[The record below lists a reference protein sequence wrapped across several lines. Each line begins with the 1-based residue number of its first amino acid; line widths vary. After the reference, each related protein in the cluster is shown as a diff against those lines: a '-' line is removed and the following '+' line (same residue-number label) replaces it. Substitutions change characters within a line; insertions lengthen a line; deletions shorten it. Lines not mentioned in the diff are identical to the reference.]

1 MSVVFV
7 NWYKYYYKHYLDS
20 VVPDGS
26 NQLVEPGNPASEF
39 GKRLKE
45 ARLEAGLTLTEAARR
60 AGVELTSVWR
70 YENSQRE
77 PSAHV
82 MYALARVYR
91 KSMEWFY
98 GEELSPEAEALIE
111 LGITHPDGRPIS
123 VPVDTVRPINVIGA
137 ISAGG
142 FVESW
147 QEDLGTM
154 DVPASVLENAPRAFA
169 LRVSGNSLAA
179 EGIWDGA
186 MVVVDPD
193 APVEDGKIYAI
204 RRDGGEIA
212 ARRLFIVG
220 RRFKVV
226 SGDGDVLELTRSQV
240 TVIGRIRWSFREH

>member
-1 MSVVFV
+1 M
-7 NWYKYYYKHYLDS
+7 
-20 VVPDGS
+20 
-26 NQLVEPGNPASEF
+26 
-39 GKRLKE
+39 
-45 ARLEAGLTLTEAARR
+45 EAGLTLTEAARR

-70 YENSQRE
+70 YEAGQRE
-77 PSAHV
+77 PMAHV
-82 MYALARVYR
+82 IYALAKVYR
-91 KSMEWFY
+91 KPVEWFY
-98 GEELSPEAEALIE
+98 GEALPQSYNRE
-111 LGITHPDGRPIS
+111 E
-123 VPVDTVRPINVIGA
+123 VRNIDIIGA

-154 DVPASVLENAPRAFA
+154 DVPASVLEASPRAFA

-179 EGIWDGA
+179 DGIWDGA

>member
-1 MSVVFV
+1 M
-7 NWYKYYYKHYLDS
+7 
-20 VVPDGS
+20 PDDGA
-26 NQLVEPGNPASEF
+26 NDF
-39 GKRLKE
+39 GKRLRQ
-45 ARLEAGLTLTEAARR
+45 ARIESGLTIKEAARR
-60 AGVELTSVWR
+60 AGTEMTSLWR
-70 YENSQRE
+70 YEAGQRE
-77 PSAHV
+77 PMAHMV
-82 MYALARVYR
+82 YAMAKVYR
-91 KSMEWFY
+91 RPMEWFY
-98 GEELSPEAEALIE
+98 GDDLSPAAEALIE
-111 LGITHPDGRPIS
+111 LGMTHPDGRPFS

-154 DVPASVLENAPRAFA
+154 EVPASVLENAPRAFA
-169 LRVSGNSLAA
+169 LRVSGNSLAS

-186 MVVVDPD
+186 MVVIDPD

>member
-1 MSVVFV
+1 M
-7 NWYKYYYKHYLDS
+7 
-20 VVPDGS
+20 PDDVT
-26 NQLVEPGNPASEF
+26 NDF
-39 GKRLKE
+39 GKRLKQ
-45 ARLEAGLTLTEAARR
+45 ARIESGLTIKEAARR
-60 AGVELTSVWR
+60 GGTQMASLWR
-70 YENSQRE
+70 YEAGQRE
-77 PSAHV
+77 PMAHMV
-82 MYALARVYR
+82 YAMAKVYR
-91 KSMEWFY
+91 RPIEWFY
-98 GEELSPEAEALIE
+98 GDELSPAAEAMVQ
-111 LGITHPDGRPIS
+111 LGMTHSDGRPFS

-147 QEDLGTM
+147 QDDLGTM
-154 DVPASVLENAPRAFA
+154 DVPASVLEASPRAFA
-169 LRVSGNSLAA
+169 LRVSGNSLASD
-179 EGIWDGA
+179 GIWDGA

-212 ARRLFIVG
+212 ASRLFIIG

>member
-1 MSVVFV
+1 MTVVFV

-20 VVPDGS
+20 VAPDGS
-26 NQLVEPGNPASEF
+26 DQLVEPENPASEF

-70 YENSQRE
+70 YENSHRE

-82 MYALARVYR
+82 IYALARVYR

-111 LGITHPDGRPIS
+111 LGISHPDGRPIS
-123 VPVDTVRPINVIGA
+123 LPVDTVRPINVIGA

-147 QEDLGTM
+147 QDDLGTM

-169 LRVSGNSLAA
+169 LRVSGNSLAS

>member
-1 MSVVFV
+1 MP
-7 NWYKYYYKHYLDS
+7 D
-20 VVPDGS
+20 DGS
-26 NQLVEPGNPASEF
+26 NDF
-39 GKRLKE
+39 GKRLRQ
-45 ARLEAGLTLTEAARR
+45 ARIESGLTIKEAARR
-60 AGVELTSVWR
+60 AGTEMTSVWR
-70 YENSQRE
+70 YEAGQRE
-77 PSAHV
+77 PMAHV
-82 MYALARVYR
+82 VYALAKVYR
-91 KSMEWFY
+91 RPIEWFY
-98 GEELSPEAEALIE
+98 GEEISPAAEALIE
-111 LGITHPDGRPIS
+111 LGMTHPDGRPFS

-147 QEDLGTM
+147 QDDLGTM
-154 DVPASVLENAPRAFA
+154 DVPASVLEASPRAFA
-169 LRVSGNSLAA
+169 LRVSGNSLAS

-212 ARRLFIVG
+212 ARRLFIIG

>member
-1 MSVVFV
+1 M
-7 NWYKYYYKHYLDS
+7 
-20 VVPDGS
+20 PDAGT
-26 NQLVEPGNPASEF
+26 NDF
-39 GKRLKE
+39 GTRLKQ
-45 ARLEAGLTLTEAARR
+45 ARIESGLTIKEAARR
-60 AGVELTSVWR
+60 AGTQMASLWR
-70 YENSQRE
+70 YEASQRE
-77 PSAHV
+77 PLAHIV
-82 MYALARVYR
+82 YALARVYR
-91 KSMEWFY
+91 KPMEWFY
-98 GEELSPEAEALIE
+98 GDELSPAAEALIE
-111 LGITHPDGRPIS
+111 LGMTRPDGTPFS
-123 VPVDTVRPINVIGA
+123 VPVDTVRLINVIGA

-154 DVPASVLENAPRAFA
+154 DIPASVLEDAPRAFA
-169 LRVSGNSLAA
+169 LRVSGNSLASD
-179 EGIWDGA
+179 GIWDGA

>member
-1 MSVVFV
+1 M
-7 NWYKYYYKHYLDS
+7 
-20 VVPDGS
+20 PDDAE
-26 NQLVEPGNPASEF
+26 NDF
-39 GKRLKE
+39 GKRLRQ
-45 ARLEAGLTLTEAARR
+45 ARIESGLTIKEAARR
-60 AGVELTSVWR
+60 AGTEMTSLWR
-70 YENSQRE
+70 YEAGQRE
-77 PSAHV
+77 PMAHMV
-82 MYALARVYR
+82 YAMAKVYR
-91 KSMEWFY
+91 RPMEWFY
-98 GEELSPEAEALIE
+98 GDDLSPAAEALIE
-111 LGITHPDGRPIS
+111 LGMTHPDGRPFSI
-123 VPVDTVRPINVIGA
+123 PVDTVRPINVIGA

-147 QEDLGTM
+147 QDDLGTM

-169 LRVSGNSLAA
+169 LRVSGNSLAS

-220 RRFKVV
+220 RRLKVV
-226 SGDGDVLELTRSQV
+226 SGDGDVVELTRSQV

>member
-1 MSVVFV
+1 MP
-7 NWYKYYYKHYLDS
+7 D
-20 VVPDGS
+20 DGS
-26 NQLVEPGNPASEF
+26 NDF
-39 GKRLKE
+39 GKRLRQARIESGLTIKE
-45 ARLEAGLTLTEAARR
+45 ADRR
-60 AGVELTSVWR
+60 AGTEMTSLWR
-70 YENSQRE
+70 YEAGQRE
-77 PSAHV
+77 PMAHV
-82 MYALARVYR
+82 VYALAKVYR
-91 KSMEWFY
+91 KPVEWFY
-98 GEELSPEAEALIE
+98 GDDLPPAAEALIE

-123 VPVDTVRPINVIGA
+123 LPVDTVRPINVIGA

-147 QEDLGTM
+147 QDDLGTM
-154 DVPASVLENAPRAFA
+154 DVPASVLEASPRAFA

>member
-1 MSVVFV
+1 MP
-7 NWYKYYYKHYLDS
+7 D
-20 VVPDGS
+20 DGS
-26 NQLVEPGNPASEF
+26 NDF
-39 GKRLKE
+39 GKRLRQ
-45 ARLEAGLTLTEAARR
+45 ARIESGLTIKEAARR
-60 AGVELTSVWR
+60 AGTEMTSVWR
-70 YENSQRE
+70 YEAGQRE
-77 PSAHV
+77 PMAHV
-82 MYALARVYR
+82 VYALAKVYR
-91 KSMEWFY
+91 RPIEWFY
-98 GEELSPEAEALIE
+98 GEEISPAAEALIE
-111 LGITHPDGRPIS
+111 LGMTHPDGRLFS

-147 QEDLGTM
+147 QDDLGTM
-154 DVPASVLENAPRAFA
+154 EVPASVLEASPRAFA
-169 LRVSGNSLAA
+169 LRVSGNSLASD
-179 EGIWDGA
+179 GIWDGA

-212 ARRLFIVG
+212 ARRLFIIG

>member
-1 MSVVFV
+1 MTDEGT
-7 NWYKYYYKHYLDS
+7 N
-20 VVPDGS
+20 
-26 NQLVEPGNPASEF
+26 EF
-39 GKRLKE
+39 GRRMKQ
-45 ARLEAGLTLTEAARR
+45 ARIESGLTIKEAARR
-60 AGVELTSVWR
+60 GGTQMASLWR
-70 YENSQRE
+70 YEAGQRE
-77 PSAHV
+77 PLAHIV
-82 MYALARVYR
+82 YALAQVYR
-91 KSMEWFY
+91 KPIEWFY
-98 GEELSPEAEALIE
+98 GDELSPAAEALIE
-111 LGITHPDGRPIS
+111 LGMTHPDGRPFS
-123 VPVDTVRPINVIGA
+123 LPVDTVRPINVIGA

-147 QEDLGTM
+147 QDDLGTM

-169 LRVSGNSLAA
+169 LRVSGNSLAS

-226 SGDGDVLELTRSQV
+226 TGDGDVVELTRSQV

>member
-1 MSVVFV
+1 MP
-7 NWYKYYYKHYLDS
+7 D
-20 VVPDGS
+20 DGS
-26 NQLVEPGNPASEF
+26 NDF
-39 GKRLKE
+39 GKRLRQ
-45 ARLEAGLTLTEAARR
+45 ARIESGLTIKEAARR
-60 AGVELTSVWR
+60 AGTEMTSVWR
-70 YENSQRE
+70 YEAGQRE
-77 PSAHV
+77 PMAHV
-82 MYALARVYR
+82 VYALAKVYR
-91 KSMEWFY
+91 RPIEWFY
-98 GEELSPEAEALIE
+98 GEEISPAAEALIE
-111 LGITHPDGRPIS
+111 LGMTHPDGRPFS

-147 QEDLGTM
+147 QDDLGTM
-154 DVPASVLENAPRAFA
+154 DVPASVLEASPRAFA
-169 LRVSGNSLAA
+169 LRVSGNSLASD
-179 EGIWDGA
+179 GIWDGA

-212 ARRLFIVG
+212 ARRLFIIG

>member
-1 MSVVFV
+1 M
-7 NWYKYYYKHYLDS
+7 
-20 VVPDGS
+20 
-26 NQLVEPGNPASEF
+26 VEPENPAAEF
-39 GKRLKE
+39 GQRLKE
-45 ARLEAGLTLTEAARR
+45 ARLEAGLTLIDAARR

-70 YENSQRE
+70 YEAGQRE
-77 PSAHV
+77 PMAHV
-82 MYALARVYR
+82 IYALAKVYR
-91 KSMEWFY
+91 KPVEWFY
-98 GEELSPEAEALIE
+98 GEALPQSYNRE
-111 LGITHPDGRPIS
+111 E
-123 VPVDTVRPINVIGA
+123 VRNIDIIGA

-154 DVPASVLENAPRAFA
+154 DVPASVLEDSPKAFA
-169 LRVSGNSLAA
+169 LRVSGNSLAS

-220 RRFKVV
+220 RRLKVV
-226 SGDGDVLELTRSQV
+226 SGDGDVVELTRSQV

>member
-1 MSVVFV
+1 M
-7 NWYKYYYKHYLDS
+7 
-20 VVPDGS
+20 PDDGT
-26 NQLVEPGNPASEF
+26 NEF
-39 GKRLKE
+39 GKRLKQ
-45 ARLEAGLTLTEAARR
+45 ARIESGLTIKEAARR
-60 AGVELTSVWR
+60 GGTQMASLWR
-70 YENSQRE
+70 YEAGQRE
-77 PSAHV
+77 PLAHIV
-82 MYALARVYR
+82 YALAQVYR
-91 KSMEWFY
+91 KPIEWFY
-98 GEELSPEAEALIE
+98 GDELSPAAEALIE

-147 QEDLGTM
+147 QDDLGTM
-154 DVPASVLENAPRAFA
+154 DVPASVLEASPRAFA

>member
-1 MSVVFV
+1 M
-7 NWYKYYYKHYLDS
+7 
-20 VVPDGS
+20 
-26 NQLVEPGNPASEF
+26 VEPENPAAEF
-39 GKRLKE
+39 GQRLKE
-45 ARLEAGLTLTEAARR
+45 ARLEAGLTLIDAARR

-70 YENSQRE
+70 YEAGQRE
-77 PSAHV
+77 PMAHV
-82 MYALARVYR
+82 IYALAKVYR
-91 KSMEWFY
+91 KPVEWFY
-98 GEELSPEAEALIE
+98 GEALPQSYNRE
-111 LGITHPDGRPIS
+111 E
-123 VPVDTVRPINVIGA
+123 VRNIDIIGA

-154 DVPASVLENAPRAFA
+154 DVPASVLEDSPRAFA
-169 LRVSGNSLAA
+169 LRVSGNSLAS

-220 RRFKVV
+220 RRLKVV
-226 SGDGDVLELTRSQV
+226 SGDGDVVELTRSQV
-240 TVIGRIRWSFREH
+240 TIIGRIRWSFREH

>member
-1 MSVVFV
+1 M
-7 NWYKYYYKHYLDS
+7 
-20 VVPDGS
+20 PDDGT
-26 NQLVEPGNPASEF
+26 NEF
-39 GKRLKE
+39 GKRLRQ
-45 ARLEAGLTLTEAARR
+45 ARIESGLTIKEAARR
-60 AGVELTSVWR
+60 GGTQMASLWR
-70 YENSQRE
+70 YEAGQRE
-77 PSAHV
+77 PLAHIV
-82 MYALARVYR
+82 YALAQVYR
-91 KSMEWFY
+91 KPIEWFY
-98 GEELSPEAEALIE
+98 GDELSPAAEALIE

-123 VPVDTVRPINVIGA
+123 LPVDTVRPINVIGA

-147 QEDLGTM
+147 QDDLGTM
-154 DVPASVLENAPRAFA
+154 EVPASVLEASPRAFA
-169 LRVSGNSLAA
+169 LRVSGNSLAS

-212 ARRLFIVG
+212 ARRLFIIG

>member
-1 MSVVFV
+1 
-7 NWYKYYYKHYLDS
+7 
-20 VVPDGS
+20 
-26 NQLVEPGNPASEF
+26 LVEPENPAAEF
-39 GKRLKE
+39 GQRLKE
-45 ARLEAGLTLTEAARR
+45 ARLEAGLTLIDAARR

-70 YENSQRE
+70 YEAGQRE
-77 PSAHV
+77 PMAHV
-82 MYALARVYR
+82 IYALAKVYR
-91 KSMEWFY
+91 KPVEWFY
-98 GEELSPEAEALIE
+98 GEALPQSYNRE
-111 LGITHPDGRPIS
+111 E
-123 VPVDTVRPINVIGA
+123 VRNIDIIGA

-154 DVPASVLENAPRAFA
+154 DVPASVLEDSPKAFA
-169 LRVSGNSLAA
+169 LRVSGNSLAS

-220 RRFKVV
+220 RRLKVV
-226 SGDGDVLELTRSQV
+226 SGDGDVVELTRSQV

>member
-1 MSVVFV
+1 M
-7 NWYKYYYKHYLDS
+7 
-20 VVPDGS
+20 
-26 NQLVEPGNPASEF
+26 VEPENPAPEL
-39 GKRLKE
+39 GQRLKE
-45 ARLEAGLTLTEAARR
+45 ARLEAGLTLTDAARR
-60 AGVELTSVWR
+60 AGIELTSVWR
-70 YENSQRE
+70 YEAGQRE
-77 PSAHV
+77 PMAHV
-82 MYALARVYR
+82 IYALAKVYR
-91 KSMEWFY
+91 KPVEWFY
-98 GEELSPEAEALIE
+98 GEALPQSYNRE
-111 LGITHPDGRPIS
+111 E
-123 VPVDTVRPINVIGA
+123 VRNIDIIGA

-154 DVPASVLENAPRAFA
+154 DVPASVLEASPRAFA
-169 LRVSGNSLAA
+169 LRVSGNSLAS

>member
-1 MSVVFV
+1 MSVVIV
-7 NWYKYYYKHYLDS
+7 NWYKYYYKHYLDT
-20 VVPDGS
+20 VTPDGS
-26 NQLVEPGNPASEF
+26 SQLVEAGDTASGF
-39 GKRLKE
+39 PQRLKE
-45 ARLEAGLTLTEAARR
+45 ARLEAGLTLTDAARR
-60 AGVELTSVWR
+60 AGIELTSVWR
-70 YENSQRE
+70 YEAGQRE
-77 PSAHV
+77 PMAHV
-82 MYALARVYR
+82 VYALAKVYR
-91 KSMEWFY
+91 RPVEWFY
-98 GEELSPEAEALIE
+98 GEELSPAAEALIE
-111 LGITHPDGRPIS
+111 LGMTHPDGRPIS

-147 QEDLGTM
+147 QDDLGTM
-154 DVPASVLENAPRAFA
+154 DVPASVLEASPRAFA
-169 LRVSGNSLAA
+169 LRVSGNSLAS